1 MYIIPIYFFTALKQ
15 TKEPW
20 VEVIMKKKVVVVPQ
34 RNSLWPLGERKRQ
47 EGGKLIFKATSIAK
61 PCILP
66 SLLGVSSIYGATSL
80 HTTRSYQ
87 KASAFAGFTAQK
99 PSRPSFFA
107 SPSSYVLLLS
117 KVHHSIILTH
127 SISSKN
133 PGEYFSLTFFAIFW
147 LKPFI
152 KSQLAALT
160 FY

>member
-1 MYIIPIYFFTALKQ
+1 MTFNYRNFKESLENLPTHIGMYIIPIYFFTALKQ

-80 HTTRSYQ
+80 HTRRLRPLQDSLHRSLH
-87 KASAFAGFTAQK
+87 GLL
-99 PSRPSFFA
+99 
-107 SPSSYVLLLS
+107 SSLLLPPMYYYYP
-117 KVHHSIILTH
+117 KYII
-127 SISSKN
+127 
-133 PGEYFSLTFFAIFW
+133 P
-147 LKPFI
+147 
-152 KSQLAALT
+152 
-160 FY
+160 